1 MTLGANH
8 EGQGQMLSLP
18 SYSCPSYK
26 ALYIVKKVEDHP

>member
-8 EGQGQMLSLP
+8 EGQSQMLSQP

-26 ALYIVKKVEDHP
+26 ALYIVEKVEDDP